1 MPRHRNA
8 SRGLAKPFPRSAGRY
23 CSVAPYCCAVLRRR
37 CVLHFKAPAH
47 QVAALRGCAVALLR
61 PATPSPIQSRPRL
74 AFATLCSA
82 KQRLRSPYQSIAV
95 ACRGFASPL
104 PCIAL
109 LCVAVPS
116 LLAARPDRATQCLC
130 ASVRC
135 RSFAE
140 TSVSLLLLRRSL
152 LSCALPP
159 PINATQSLR
168 IPLMALLILRHAL
181 PRSAYPSPFPR
192 RSRLSRAFPS
202 HPRADQSVSFAE
214 PRSAFPSQPSA

>member
-1 MPRHRNA
+1 M
-8 SRGLAKPFPRSAGRY
+8 LC
-23 CSVAPYCCAVLRRR
+23 CSVASRTLLCFASPSRCRAGLRSR
-37 CVLHFKAPAH
+37 VILHFKALARQISKGH
-47 QVAALRGCAVALLR
+47 CLRHAMFR
-61 PATPSPIQSRPRL
+61 F
-74 AFATLCSA
+74 AFARPCSS

-116 LLAARPDRATQCLC
+116 LFAARPGRATQCLC

-140 TSVSLLLLRRSL
+140 PSVSLLLLRRSPL
-152 LSCALPP
+152 RTAMPPPVAALPCSSFAMLCFP
-159 PINATQSLR
+159 
-168 IPLMALLILRHAL
+168 ALI
-181 PRSAYPSPFPR
+181 PR